1 MNVEQQSI
9 DMTLTG
15 LGVMAQDDKASLINL
30 LSMSGSLADET
41 MSSQELLDLSLK
53 AIQDS
58 PKFRQLISDYFTH
71 AVEESMRQEIGLSFA
86 GGEDF
91 FNADGYYEND
101 DDDEE
106 IVDIYGDAMRNADG
120 YDEEDYDD
128 EASMDGEYDDYDD
141 EANMDG
147 EDEEDDE
154 DYDDMAT
161 EFAGGEEF
169 FNLVDGDMQ
178 EEVIDDEL
186 EQPSFAGGEDFFSA
200 DGDDDEEMID
210 IYN

>member
-120 YDEEDYDD
+120 YDDYDD
-128 EASMDGEYDDYDD
+128 EASMDGED
-141 EANMDG
+141 
-147 EDEEDDE
+147 EDEEDEE

-169 FNLVDGDMQ
+169 FNLVDEDMQ
-178 EEVIDDEL
+178 EEVIDDDMG
-186 EQPSFAGGEDFFSA
+186 QPSFAGGEDFFSA

>member
-41 MSSQELLDLSLK
+41 MSSEQLLDLSLK

-120 YDEEDYDD
+120 YDDYDD
-128 EASMDGEYDDYDD
+128 EASMDGED
-141 EANMDG
+141 
-147 EDEEDDE
+147 EDEEDEE

-169 FNLVDGDMQ
+169 FNLVDEDMQ
-178 EEVIDDEL
+178 EEVIDDDL
-186 EQPSFAGGEDFFSA
+186 GQPSFAGGEDFFSA

>member
-41 MSSQELLDLSLK
+41 MSSEELLDLSLK

-120 YDEEDYDD
+120 YDDYDD
-128 EASMDGEYDDYDD
+128 EASMDGED
-141 EANMDG
+141 
-147 EDEEDDE
+147 EDEEDEE

-161 EFAGGEEF
+161 EFAGGEDF
-169 FNLVDGDMQ
+169 FNLVDEDMQ
-178 EEVIDDEL
+178 EEVIDDDMG
-186 EQPSFAGGEDFFSA
+186 QPSFAGGEDFFSA